1 MSGKRQSFLANSLK
15 KMTLTIFLSVHWGAP
30 QEQTSARITEPLCKH
45 HQSLSLVWLILNSKC
60 DHFRESWYSEEELN
74 AHIGSVHKDPT
85 SPGLELKSV
94 ESEKTFERGAQ
105 LIASLSPWSSFWRRS
120 VLPTLPQLP
129 KLCSICAKKVNFELI
144 SAKRKKEEGLKGSKR
159 CEGLHCKRSTNVS

>member
-60 DHFRESWYSEEELN
+60 DHCRESWYFEEDLV
-74 AHIGSVHKDPT
+74 AHI
-85 SPGLELKSV
+85 
-94 ESEKTFERGAQ
+94 ESEHRLIIALNWNQLRVKRPLKEAQ
-105 LIASLSPWSSFWRRS
+105 PIALLSPWPSFWRRS